1 VEFLIGFYII
11 SALVMFIYFVQEY
24 DYLMGKFRFNKLKFT
39 LTAAISI
46 LTPMFNTLFAVLFIE
61 CVIEYVYN
69 RSVKCLAKQLMEQ
82 LEKNSQ

>member
-11 SALVMFIYFVQEY
+11 SAVTMFIYFIQEY
-24 DYLMGKFRFNKLKFT
+24 DYLMGKFKFSKLKFT
-39 LTAAISI
+39 LIAVTSI

-69 RSVKCLAKQLMEQ
+69 KSVKCLAKQLMEQ